1 MKTVHLAHAET
12 PYRVTAV
19 GVTNERNVGEGEKF
33 FEECVVVPKV
43 DTPGYGGGLVP
54 PWAVQP
60 LLPRTVICCRP
71 RHAIQDQTQ
80 CLIIWL
86 RAAYQHLDLLAITP
100 FQVDTRICRP

>member
-1 MKTVHLAHAET
+1 MKTVHLADAET

-54 PWAVQP
+54 PWP
-60 LLPRTVICCRP
+60 PRT
-71 RHAIQDQTQ
+71 IQ
-80 CLIIWL
+80 LNWHI
-86 RAAYQHLDLLAITP
+86 RY
-100 FQVDTRICRP
+100 